1 MQIKS
6 LEYERITLNKNF
18 IWEKIKK
25 IDKKWSEMT
34 EEEMQIAI
42 YLNNILKDLNN
53 YEKRLLEI
61 KKEEG
66 EKKEN
71 DNTIN

>member
-34 EEEMQIAI
+34 EEEI